1 MKNLKILTLVLLIG
15 VSSFAAPEPIK
26 VTGACIRGVAGLG
39 PVPPTPGPMVKFEID
54 SNGPN
59 NPSQKMDFPALSPND
74 PFFEATAKII
84 NQENRF
90 YEVTLRIREAGI
102 LEKVGGFV
110 SLENAIPGNKLRLTR
125 DLEDGTV
132 IECTGTVQ

>member
-1 MKNLKILTLVLLIG
+1 MKNLKTLALVVLIG
-15 VSSFAAPEPIK
+15 VNAFAAPEPIK

-74 PFFEATAKII
+74 PFFEATATII
-84 NQENRF
+84 QDNRF

-110 SLENAIPGNKLRLTR
+110 SLENAKQGNKLRLTR

-132 IECTGTVQ
+132 IECTGTIQ